1 MSRPQVNDADRLV
14 IRERGYLRHEQLLP
28 LWHVHSLHSHAV
40 LCDLLLGE
48 VEGGGA
54 MQPDLRQD
62 LRALVGRDGP
72 YTLTPRAAR
81 ALRRAATTEGVCGL
95 GLGFG

>member
-1 MSRPQVNDADRLV
+1 M

-28 LWHVHSLHSHAV
+28 LWHVHSLHGHAV

-81 ALRRAATTEGVCGL
+81 ALKRAATTEGVCGL
-95 GLGFG
+95 GDLDLGRLGFG